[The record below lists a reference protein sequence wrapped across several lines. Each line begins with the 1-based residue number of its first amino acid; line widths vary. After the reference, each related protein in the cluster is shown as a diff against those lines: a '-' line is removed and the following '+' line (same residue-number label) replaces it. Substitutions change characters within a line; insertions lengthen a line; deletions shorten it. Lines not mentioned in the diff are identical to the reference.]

1 MKAVVYR
8 GTGGPEV
15 LQLVERDIPA
25 VAPGH
30 VRVRVVVSGVNPT
43 DWRSRSGQSAGMRFE
58 EQVPHQDG
66 AGDVDAV
73 GEDVRDFSPGQR
85 VWLWDVAFES
95 PAGTAQ
101 EFVSVPA
108 RHVLPL
114 PDNASFDV
122 GASLGIPALTAH
134 RTLTTSARGPRR
146 LGPGAMTGRTVLI
159 QGGAGA
165 VGHAAI
171 QLAAWSGATVLAT
184 VSSPEKAELARAAGA
199 DHVIDYRT
207 EDVAARV
214 SQLAPAGVHHI
225 VEVDLGANLAV
236 DLAVLAHGGNI
247 NVYSYGNADRLPVPS
262 REMLV
267 KNVQLDFSFT
277 YTTEPESKAN
287 ALSDVHAAAADGAL
301 EVGAEHGLPIHRY
314 ALDDVADAHRA
325 VESGVLGK
333 VLLDVAPA

>member
-15 LQLVERDIPA
+15 LQLVERDLPA
-25 VAPGH
+25 VAPGE

-43 DWRSRSGQSAGMRFE
+43 DWRSRSGQSSGLRFA

-66 AGDVDAV
+66 AGVVDAV
-73 GEDVRDFSPGQR
+73 GDDVRDFSPGQR
-85 VWLWDVAFES
+85 VWLWDVASES

-108 RHVLPL
+108 HHVVPL

-134 RTLTTSARGPRR
+134 RTLTTSARGPYR
-146 LGPGAMTGRTVLI
+146 LGPGTMTGRTVLV

-171 QLAAWSGATVLAT
+171 QLAAWSDATVLAT
-184 VSSPEKAELARAAGA
+184 VSSPEKAELARKAGA
-199 DHVIDYRT
+199 HHVIDYRT

-214 SQLAPAGVHHI
+214 SQLSPAGAHHI
-225 VEVDLGANLAV
+225 VEVDLGSNLAT

-247 NVYSYGNADRLPVPS
+247 NVYSYGNGDHLPIPS

-267 KNVQLDFSFT
+267 KNVQLDFTFT
-277 YTTEPESKAN
+277 YTTDAESKAN
-287 ALSDVHAAAADGAL
+287 ALADVHAAAADGAL
-301 EVGAEHGLPIHRY
+301 EVGTEHGLPIHRY
-314 ALDDVADAHRA
+314 GLDRVAKAHRA
-325 VESGVLGK
+325 VAGGVLGK
-333 VLLDVAPA
+333 VLVDVAPA

>member
-15 LQLVERDIPA
+15 LQLVEREIPA
-25 VAPGH
+25 VAPGE

-43 DWRSRSGQSAGMRFE
+43 DWRSRSGQSSGLRFA

-66 AGDVDAV
+66 AGVVDAV
-73 GEDVRDFSPGQR
+73 GDGVQDFSPGQR
-85 VWLWDVAFES
+85 VWLWDVAFDS

-101 EFVSVPA
+101 EFVSVSA
-108 RHVLPL
+108 RHVVPL
-114 PDNASFDV
+114 PDSASFDV

-134 RTLTTSARGPRR
+134 RTLTTSARGPHR
-146 LGPGAMTGRTVLI
+146 LGPGTMAGRTVLV

-171 QLAAWSGATVLAT
+171 QLAAWSDATVLAT
-184 VSSPEKAELARAAGA
+184 VSSPEKAELARKAGA
-199 DHVIDYRT
+199 RHVIDYRT

-214 SQLAPAGVHHI
+214 SQLSPAGVHRI
-225 VEVDLGANLAV
+225 VEVDLGSNLAV
-236 DLAVLAHGGNI
+236 DLAALAHGGNI
-247 NVYSYGNADRLPVPS
+247 NVYSYGNGDRLPIPS

-267 KNVQLDFSFT
+267 KNVQLDFTFT
-277 YTTEPESKAN
+277 YTTDPDSKAN
-287 ALSDVHAAAADGAL
+287 ALADVRAAAADGAL

-314 ALDDVADAHRA
+314 SLGHVAEAHRA
-325 VESGVLGK
+325 VEGSLLGK
-333 VLLDVAPA
+333 VLIDVAPA